1 MSTAELRE
9 STKERPPLRPS
20 TRLVLVRHGQAG
32 GAGIP
37 YTNEV
42 PLTATGRRQAERT
55 ATAIALDG
63 SGAGVAAIYSS
74 PHRRALDSARALAAR
89 MQREPQVDDRLM
101 EFRLG
106 CEDTQSIDEIV
117 EELRYLMLWRPH
129 DRESDRGESLWQFQS
144 RVSAFLDEASNA
156 CLGRS
161 AVIFTHGG
169 TIAAAMRWAYGLT
182 PEHDWHSD
190 VELFNASIT
199 EVEFWPNG
207 RHALSAPYASVVH
220 RLNDI
225 RHLPADLVT
234 AY

>member
-1 MSTAELRE
+1 MSGMSTAELPE
-9 STKERPPLRPS
+9 STKERSPLHPS

-32 GAGIP
+32 GAGVP
-37 YTNEV
+37 YADDV
-42 PLTATGRRQAERT
+42 PLTAIGWRQAERT
-55 ATAIALDG
+55 AEVIALNG
-63 SGAGVAAIYSS
+63 SGAGIAAIYSS

-89 MQREPQVDDRLM
+89 MPCEPQVDDRLM

-106 CEDTQSIDEIV
+106 CEDTQSIDE
-117 EELRYLMLWRPH
+117 
-129 DRESDRGESLWQFQS
+129 SDRGESLWQFQS
-144 RVSAFLDEASNA
+144 RVSAFLDEVSNA
-156 CLGRS
+156 CLGRT